1 MKRRTF
7 IAGLGSAVAWPA
19 VARAQQDVRRVGV
32 LTANAEATAT
42 LLIRLREELP
52 KLGWFEGR
60 NLRLDIRG
68 GDMST
73 DRYRTFA
80 AELVNLRPD
89 VIVTTGTPAT
99 MAVQQLTQTIP
110 IVFAVAGDPLVTGL
124 VKSVARPEGNT
135 TGISGAF
142 FSFGQKRVQLLKE
155 AAPSIERVAYLYNP
169 VLVPAVRRYLTSIE
183 NGAQALAVQAIS
195 IPYSN
200 AAGIERGIDAFAA
213 VPNGGLIFEATGF
226 AGDYQQLFL
235 GLAEKYRL
243 PAIYPNRS
251 YVADGGL
258 MSYSSNRD
266 EWVRHLSSHVDR
278 ILRGAKPGDLPVEYP
293 TRFDLVINL
302 KAAEAIGLAVPQTLL
317 ATADEVIQ

>member
-1 MKRRTF
+1 
-7 IAGLGSAVAWPA
+7 

-68 GDMST
+68 GDFRT

-155 AAPSIERVAYLYNP
+155 TAPSIERLAYLYNP
-169 VLVPAVRRYLTSIE
+169 VFVPAVRRYLTSIE

-200 AAGIERGIDAFAA
+200 AAGIERAIDAFAA

-235 GLAEKYRL
+235 GLAKKYRL
-243 PAIYPNRS
+243 PAIYPNKS

-258 MSYSSNRD
+258 MSYSSNQD

-278 ILRGAKPGDLPVEYP
+278 ILRGTKPGDLPVQYP
-293 TRFDLVINL
+293 TRFEMVVNL
-302 KAAEAIGLAVPQTLL
+302 KTAKALGLAIPQSILL
-317 ATADEVIQ
+317 RADEVIE